1 MERQDPPRRPGH
13 GLSREGGA
21 GHGGDLALEGE
32 VPVELPAQE
41 ELEPSLGRL
50 VLGGLPEAHGLD
62 AADPGV
68 RPHHHHEHLV
78 QRADP
83 VGVEVSH
90 AHRLS
95 TLQRDVVGDDA
106 RRGVDLV
113 PGQLLDA
120 SELGVVQIGR
130 APLDGVG
137 AGKGQS
143 QGLVLGED
151 LGPGRRR
158 PREDGRRHEGGGRVP
173 HALQKSQG
181 DASGTRK
188 VEGGRIE
195 QRRQTRSVVERHG
208 DGRHHEGGGRQP
220 PWVSQKSHPI
230 CRFHWSSPVSAAL
243 EWFCHPTFHATWGT
257 GFQASPT
264 SVTVRSLA
272 GSAVKPGATERWVF
286 TRS

>member
-158 PREDGRRHEGGGRVP
+158 PREDGR
-173 HALQKSQG
+173 
-181 DASGTRK
+181 
-188 VEGGRIE
+188 
-195 QRRQTRSVVERHG
+195 
-208 DGRHHEGGGRQP
+208 HHEGGGRQP